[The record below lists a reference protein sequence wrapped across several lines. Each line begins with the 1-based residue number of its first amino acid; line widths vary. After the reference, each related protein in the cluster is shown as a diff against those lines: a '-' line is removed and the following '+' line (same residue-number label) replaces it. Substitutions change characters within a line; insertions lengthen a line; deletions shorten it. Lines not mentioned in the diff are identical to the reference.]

1 MPSSKSKKMG
11 MGSRKGNPMIRDAF
25 KVNSFIFHIQGVQN
39 FVAQGCQDSFSVHP
53 KLVRKLKAFYLS
65 NDPDKFFEDFIWYLR
80 FPISGVTERSPFVD
94 KTLGKLRVI
103 FAKNLL

>member
-25 KVNSFIFHIQGVQN
+25 KVSPFISYSRCTTLI
-39 FVAQGCQDSFSVHP
+39 AQGCQDSFSVHP

-94 KTLGKLRVI
+94 KTLGKLRII